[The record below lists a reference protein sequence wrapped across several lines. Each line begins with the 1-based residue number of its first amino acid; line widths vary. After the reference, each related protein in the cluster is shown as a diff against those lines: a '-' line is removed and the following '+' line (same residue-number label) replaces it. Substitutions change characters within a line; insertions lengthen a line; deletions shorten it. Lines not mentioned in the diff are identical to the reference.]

1 MKEQDLETKKYQCQY
16 CGRYECE
23 INPNTDKPYHLCYDC
38 NVLLKNKIIAYCE
51 TGKHYYN
58 IECGENNIQHDI
70 RKKWNTPYRCLDGH
84 YVRSKAEVI
93 IDDCLYNHNIVHCYE
108 KAIFIPNHPNK
119 MLICDFYIPNRDL
132 YVEYWGMDNEDYS
145 ARRDE
150 KMELYSS
157 MGKRVLSLEDND
169 IKNIEDVIF
178 RELNA
183 DRRSK

>member
-1 MKEQDLETKKYQCQY
+1 
-16 CGRYECE
+16 
-23 INPNTDKPYHLCYDC
+23 
-38 NVLLKNKIIAYCE
+38 
-51 TGKHYYN
+51 
-58 IECGENNIQHDI
+58 
-70 RKKWNTPYRCLDGH
+70 
-84 YVRSKAEVI
+84 
-93 IDDCLYNHNIVHCYE
+93 
-108 KAIFIPNHPNK
+108 

>member
-1 MKEQDLETKKYQCQY
+1 
-16 CGRYECE
+16 
-23 INPNTDKPYHLCYDC
+23 
-38 NVLLKNKIIAYCE
+38 
-51 TGKHYYN
+51 
-58 IECGENNIQHDI
+58 
-70 RKKWNTPYRCLDGH
+70 
-84 YVRSKAEVI
+84 
-93 IDDCLYNHNIVHCYE
+93 
-108 KAIFIPNHPNK
+108 
-119 MLICDFYIPNRDL
+119 
-132 YVEYWGMDNEDYS
+132 MDNEDYS